1 MSCSTSAYLIPPPE
15 RGPAHFIFRLSTGL
29 FVPIHSLFQA
39 IDHDLSAPEIDSKI
53 DTLQL
58 ALEIF
63 SSKPTSPSLG
73 AVVQQGQRILA
84 GLFREEERRRTAR
97 AARALMLAS
106 TGRLDESTMGGG
118 GQDDEDEAT
127 ETFAEVLQRIARNLN
142 TDSAPHRGTPPPTR
156 NIPSKASAARF
167 TSATFPPTAPST
179 LPPFDEQSVPVDA
192 SNVHI
197 STLDRDVDE
206 RGPSTTA
213 MATTRVNGVDGNSH
227 EYSAANDEAQTWP
240 FERLANAVDPLSLQ
254 FFHELDVGLPTN
266 HLSFNLDPVTSS
278 LGPAGGDAREQS
290 TQNDPVADAAAFW
303 GSGSRAAEFAAT
315 SAGLGGG
322 GVPGVGSLGGYGS
335 LQNAEWHPQADWS
348 LDTLGLGGGW

>member
-1 MSCSTSAYLIPPPE
+1 MLVSSCSTSESGLVYFLQTELSANLVC
-15 RGPAHFIFRLSTGL
+15 FR
-29 FVPIHSLFQA
+29 ISLFQA

-106 TGRLDESTMGGG
+106 SGGVDEMGNG
-118 GQDDEDEAT
+118 EEEEET

-167 TSATFPPTAPST
+167 SSATFPPAAPST
-179 LPPFDEQSVPVDA
+179 LPPFDEQSVPSGA
-192 SNVHI
+192 TNFLH
-197 STLDRDVDE
+197 STLE
-206 RGPSTTA
+206 G
-213 MATTRVNGVDGNSH
+213 ATTGDSSGTGGGLPRTESATAGYDYSNS
-227 EYSAANDEAQTWP
+227 DAQTWP
-240 FERLANAVDPLSLQ
+240 FPRPPNVVDPLSLQ
-254 FFHELDVGLPTN
+254 FFHELDVGLPLN
-266 HLSFNLDPVTSS
+266 HLHFDVNQVSNMDGV
-278 LGPAGGDAREQS
+278 
-290 TQNDPVADAAAFW
+290 NPVADAAAFW
-303 GSGSRAAEFAAT
+303 GVGSRAAEFASNST
-315 SAGLGGG
+315 GGTGGG
-322 GVPGVGSLGGYGS
+322 TTANGFGQQ
-335 LQNAEWHPQADWS
+335 QNADWTGQGHGTGDWT
-348 LDTLGLGGGW
+348 LDNLGLGGGW